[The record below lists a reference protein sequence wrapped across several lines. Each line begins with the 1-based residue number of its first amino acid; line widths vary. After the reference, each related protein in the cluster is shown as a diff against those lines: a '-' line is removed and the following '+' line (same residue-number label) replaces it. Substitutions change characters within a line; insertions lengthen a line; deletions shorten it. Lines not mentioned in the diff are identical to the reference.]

1 MLLQVLG
8 RSPCYSPLPLSSFRW
23 SPAMLSTAL
32 LADALLQC
40 LSPWSRAST
49 LTLLIRTPVIGFKNQ
64 ASLVAQM
71 AENLPAMQE
80 TQVRFLVRKIPWRR
94 ERQSTLVFLLREFH
108 GQRSLVGYSP
118 WGHKE
123 SAMTE
128 ATLHAHNC

>member
-1 MLLQVLG
+1 
-8 RSPCYSPLPLSSFRW
+8 
-23 SPAMLSTAL
+23 MLSTAL

-80 TQVRFLVRKIPWRR
+80 TQVRFLVRKIPWGR
-94 ERQSTLVFLLREFH
+94 EWLPTPVFSPGKSH
-108 GQRSLVGYSP
+108 GQRGLEGYGLV
-118 WGHKE
+118 
-123 SAMTE
+123 TE
-128 ATLHAHNC
+128 QQQKDVKRDRW